1 VNLPD
6 GLGQAQ
12 IGFDVEFDPIRK
24 LFLIFQADGPTEHS
38 YIQVYDP
45 NGTFE
50 NSIDFGPSTGTA
62 TSHSPQ
68 VSAADFWAKVLCCGR
83 LHTRAA
89 E

>member
-1 VNLPD
+1 MNLPD

-24 LFLIFQADGPTEHS
+24 LFLIFQADGPNEHS

-50 NSIDFGPSTGTA
+50 NSIDFGPFNRYGGYIALTPSQRSGFLGEGA
-62 TSHSPQ
+62 
-68 VSAADFWAKVLCCGR
+68 VLR
-83 LHTRAA
+83 SFTY
-89 E
+89 